1 MQNKVKEMNSEK
13 LTKDDVKKIQAEIDE
28 RKSVLRPKILEDVKT
43 ARAQGDL
50 SENFEYYAARKA
62 NRENNSRIEYLEK
75 MLKHATIIDDDNNG
89 GISLNNTV
97 KVKFVEEGSEE
108 STWEEDTYKIVT
120 SIRAD
125 SMKNKVSIESP
136 LGKALLGKK
145 VEEIV
150 KVVLD
155 NGSSYE
161 LKIIE
166 IDTTTGADE
175 DDIKTF

>member
-1 MQNKVKEMNSEK
+1 MNSEK
-13 LTKDDVKKIQAEIDE
+13 LTKDDVKKIQDEILE
-28 RKSVLRPKILEDVKT
+28 RKTVLRPKILEDVKS

-75 MLKHATIIDDDNNG
+75 MLKHATIIEESTNG
-89 GISLNNTV
+89 GVTLNNTV
-97 KVKFVEEGSEE
+97 KVKFVEEGVDE
-108 STWEEDTYKIVT
+108 SDWEVDSYKIVT

-136 LGKALLGKK
+136 LGKALLSH
-145 VEEIV
+145 VVDEIV
-150 KVVLD
+150 KVELE

-166 IDTTTGADE
+166 IDTSTDSN
-175 DDIKTF
+175 DDNIKAF

>member
-1 MQNKVKEMNSEK
+1 MNSEN

-28 RKSVLRPKILEDVKT
+28 RKTVLRPKILEDVKT

-62 NRENNSRIEYLEK
+62 NRENNSRIDYLEK
-75 MLKHATIIDDDNNG
+75 MLRNATIIEDDNSVG
-89 GISLNNTV
+89 VGLNNTV
-97 KVKFVEEGSEE
+97 KVKFVEIDVNEDE
-108 STWEEDTYKIVT
+108 WEVDSYKIVT
-120 SIRAD
+120 SIRSD
-125 SMKNKVSIESP
+125 SMKNRVSIESP
-136 LGKALLGKK
+136 IGKALLGKCEGE
-145 VEEIV
+145 VV

-166 IDTTTGADE
+166 IDKSTDG
-175 DDIKTF
+175 DDAIKVF

>member
-1 MQNKVKEMNSEK
+1 MNSEK
-13 LTKDDVKKIQAEIDE
+13 LTKEDVKKIQDEINE
-28 RKSVLRPKILEDVKT
+28 RKTVLRPKILEDVKS

-75 MLKHATIIDDDNNG
+75 MLKHATIIEEVNNG
-89 GISLNNTV
+89 GVSLNNTV
-97 KVKFVEEGSEE
+97 KVKFVEEGIDEA
-108 STWEEDTYKIVT
+108 TWEEDTYKIVT

-125 SMKNKVSIESP
+125 SMKNRVSIESP
-136 LGKALLGKK
+136 LGKALLSHM
-145 VEEIV
+145 VDEIV
-150 KVVLD
+150 RVELE

-166 IDTTTGADE
+166 IDTTTDSSD
-175 DDIKTF
+175 DDIKAF

>member
-1 MQNKVKEMNSEK
+1 MNSEK
-13 LTKDDVKKIQAEIDE
+13 LTRADVKKIQDEILE
-28 RKSVLRPKILEDVKT
+28 RKTVLRPRILEDVKT

-75 MLKHATIIDDDNNG
+75 MLKYATIIEEDSNG
-89 GISLNNTV
+89 GVSLNNTV
-97 KVKFVEEGSEE
+97 KVKFVEEGVDEAS
-108 STWEEDTYKIVT
+108 WEEDTYKIVT

-136 LGKALLGKK
+136 LGKALLSHK
-145 VEEIV
+145 EDEIV
-150 KVVLD
+150 KVELE

-166 IDTTTGADE
+166 IDTTTDGD
-175 DDIKTF
+175 DDIKAF